1 MTKNQYDITE
11 IKQRLDKPV
20 VLIGMMGAG
29 KTTLGLLLAKE
40 LQWPFYDTDDEIVRA
55 AGKSIAQ
62 IFSEDGE
69 PTFRELEKQTIAGLL
84 RTGPCIIA
92 SGGGAIT
99 VPEIAKAVL
108 EQSLCVWL
116 DAPVDVLVERTKG
129 SNRPL
134 LQHSDPLEVLTTLS
148 EKRQV
153 AYQQAHIHVQDM
165 GLTPEEAAQRILLQ
179 LREYIFMHSSDQEE
193 AKHIPQTLCLDVSLF
208 DRSYPIYI
216 GSNLLAKT
224 DVWLNQEFT
233 GRKAFVITDY
243 NVRAAVTDK
252 FVETLK
258 PHMKSV
264 AVMELAPGEQTKS
277 FDRFEAVMEWL
288 IDNGVNRDSLIFA
301 VGGGVIGDLAGFAAS
316 TILRGID
323 FIQIPTT
330 LLSQVDSSVGGKTG
344 INSRNA
350 KNMVGAFYQ
359 PRTVVIDLDALATL
373 PPREWRAGYA
383 EIVKY
388 GLLEDIHFLNWL
400 IENGHK
406 VMAGDPLATLR
417 AIEVSCH
424 MKAEIVHE
432 DEREQSGRRALLN
445 LGHTFAHAIEGVC
458 HYDGSILHGEAV
470 GIGLVLAAR
479 LSHRLGYLEAEDV
492 SIIKGHLQSV
502 GLPTEITDVPL
513 PQGTTVKHLLDI
525 MKADKKA
532 TKDGLVFI
540 VLRHLGHAEVQGG
553 ISESLITEI
562 LAESMSAPKASA
574 A

>member
-1 MTKNQYDITE
+1 MTKKQYDITE
-11 IKQRLDKPV
+11 IKQSLNKPV

-29 KTTLGLLLAKE
+29 KTTLGLLLARA
-40 LQWPFYDTDDEIVRA
+40 LQWPFYDTDDEIIRA

-69 PTFRELEKQTIAGLL
+69 PAFRELEKKTITSLL

-99 VPEIAKAVL
+99 VPEIAKAIL
-108 EQSLCVWL
+108 EESLCVWL

-129 SNRPL
+129 SDRPL
-134 LQHSDPLEVLTTLS
+134 LQHSDPLEVLTILLD
-148 EKRQV
+148 KRQA

-165 GLTPEEAAQRILLQ
+165 GLTPDEAVQRILLH
-179 LREYIFMHSSDQEE
+179 LREYIFMNSTDQEE
-193 AKHIPQTLCLDVSLF
+193 SKHIPQTLCLDVSLF

-216 GSNLLAKT
+216 GSQLLDNT
-224 DVWLNQEFT
+224 DVWLNHEFV
-233 GRKAFVITDY
+233 GRKAFILTDY
-243 NVRAAVTDK
+243 NVRPVITDR
-252 FVETLK
+252 FVEIVK

-277 FDRFEAVMEWL
+277 FDRYEAVMEWL
-288 IDNGVNRDSLIFA
+288 IENGVNRDSLIFA

-344 INSRNA
+344 INSRGA
-350 KNMVGAFYQ
+350 KNMVGSFYQ
-359 PRTVVIDLDALATL
+359 PRAVIIDLDTLATL

-388 GLLEDIHFLNWL
+388 GLLEDIHFFNWL
-400 IENGHK
+400 IENGQK
-406 VMAGDPLATLR
+406 VLAGDELATLR

-424 MKAEIVHE
+424 MKADIVHE

-458 HYDGSILHGEAV
+458 HYDGRVLHGEAV
-470 GIGLVLAAR
+470 SIGLVLAAR
-479 LSHRLGYLEAEDV
+479 LSHRLGYLEADDV
-492 SIIKGHLQSV
+492 TIIKGHLQSA
-502 GLPTEITDVPL
+502 GLPTEIGDVSL
-513 PQGTTVKHLLDI
+513 PDGVTVKHMLDI
-525 MKADKKA
+525 MKADKKV
-532 TKDGLVFI
+532 TKDGMVFV
-540 VLRHLGHAEVQGG
+540 VLRHLGSAEIQGG
-553 ISESLITEI
+553 IAESLIAEI
-562 LAESMSAPKASA
+562 LTESMTTTKASA